1 MPREGRRLLEISH
14 AKVAPE
20 DDRARLGLF
29 PACNDIEQGRLA
41 HAVLGNQ
48 AYALALGEPE
58 ADVVKQHLV
67 ADGKRQVIY
76 LKKGINK
83 SHNVEFAAKL
93 RKKVENPLT
102 IFEK

>member
-1 MPREGRRLLEISH
+1 
-14 AKVAPE
+14 
-20 DDRARLGLF
+20 
-29 PACNDIEQGRLA
+29 
-41 HAVLGNQ
+41 
-48 AYALALGEPE
+48 
-58 ADVVKQHLV
+58 VKQHLV
-67 ADGKRQVIY
+67 ADGKRQVFY